1 MWTWN
6 SDPFGTDA
14 ASANPSGAGT
24 FAYNLRFPGQVFDG
38 QAGLHQ
44 NYFRDYDPAIGRYP
58 QSDPIGL
65 SGGINTY
72 AYVGGNPIGFT
83 DTFGLAKTD
92 RWFGFNNR
100 DFQWW
105 FHNCYKQKGDPDVS
119 SREDMAEA
127 YAEYLAA
134 GSPPRGKCSNNQPK
148 SCPVP
153 EPVPAPAPD
162 PSDDNGN
169 TAKSVSALAILY
181 WIISEGS
188 RLFPP
193 RNLIPVP

>member
-1 MWTWN
+1 VQPARAQISPRMRWRNRRRVRRRT
-6 SDPFGTDA
+6 
-14 ASANPSGAGT
+14 SGRSH
-24 FAYNLRFPGQVFDG
+24 Y
-38 QAGLHQ
+38 
-44 NYFRDYDPAIGRYP
+44 NYFRDFDPATGRYI

-65 SGGINTY
+65 SGGLNSY
-72 AYVGGNPIGFT
+72 AYVGANPISFT
-83 DTFGLAKTD
+83 DTYGLSKTD

-119 SREDMAEA
+119 SREDMADA

-148 SCPVP
+148 SCPVQQ
-153 EPVPAPAPD
+153 PAPTPAPD
-162 PSDDNGN
+162 PADDDKGN
-169 TAKSVSALAILY
+169 TAKSISARAILY
-181 WIISEGS
+181 WVISEGS

-193 RNLIPVP
+193 RNLVPVP